1 MTAEQEHLMRRG
13 YKRKKNKNP
22 SQNRANTENGSSRKL
37 PILLE
42 RGQMKQD
49 RVKVMV
55 FPNYQV
61 ALSSS

>member
-1 MTAEQEHLMRRG
+1 MTAEEKHLMRRG
-13 YKRKKNKNP
+13 YKRKK
-22 SQNRANTENGSSRKL
+22 SESRANAENGSSWKL
-37 PILLE
+37 PMLE

-55 FPNYQV
+55 FPIYQV